1 MIKLKNGAA
10 FLATSAETQTSHKVE
25 LMAVTY
31 QAYLGTKD
39 VDEVSVPQ
47 GYINSWVTDENNNN
61 VFGSMKTQEDT
72 EFSGNI
78 LFELT
83 EAYIADLKVLNPTL
97 TFENTLNV

>member
-1 MIKLKNGAA
+1 MIKITTGAT
-10 FLATSAETQTSHKVE
+10 FLATSAETQTSNKVE

-39 VDEVSVPQ
+39 VDGVETPQ
-47 GYINSWVTDENNNN
+47 GYVNSWVTDENNNN

-83 EAYIADLKVLNPTL
+83 EAYIADLEVLNPSI
-97 TFENTLNV
+97 TFENTL

>member
-25 LMAVTY
+25 LIAVTY

-39 VDEVSVPQ
+39 VDGVPTPQ
-47 GYINSWVTDENNNN
+47 GYINSWITDENNNN
-61 VFGSMKTQEDT
+61 VFGTVKTQEDT
-72 EFSGNI
+72 EFLGNI
-78 LFELT
+78 LNELT
-83 EAYIADLKVLNPTL
+83 NQYIADLKALNPSI

>member
-1 MIKLKNGAA
+1 MIKVKNGAA
-10 FLATSAETQTSHKVE
+10 FLATSAETQTSNKVE

-31 QAYLGTKD
+31 QAYLGYKD
-39 VDEVSVPQ
+39 VNGVPTPQ
-47 GYINSWVTDENNNN
+47 GYINSWVTDESNNN